1 MYRSL
6 RSGCAV
12 VALRMRAIVVMQNFL
27 SVLRL
32 LSPRKSQ
39 NVAAKTFI
47 STTGLFFRK
56 IGSFN
61 AVEVG
66 SPHPSP
72 RGLGTENLHAE
83 NSNNFKRSYKYKT
96 VRSIASQTLCTAL
109 KNRQIRLPTRQ
120 YVGIRKCLR
129 PLHTHIGAEGHRHAI
144 ARALAFRTLRGSP
157 TQWQE
162 LPRLVYSMPGASV
175 VSTVAV
181 GSSSFRSL
189 AAFSTTERS
198 TLPSRASPSSTATTT
213 DSASVLK

>member
-1 MYRSL
+1 M
-6 RSGCAV
+6 
-12 VALRMRAIVVMQNFL
+12 
-27 SVLRL
+27 
-32 LSPRKSQ
+32 
-39 NVAAKTFI
+39 
-47 STTGLFFRK
+47 STTGLCFRK
-56 IGSFN
+56 IGCFN

-72 RGLGTENLHAE
+72 WGLGTENLHAE
-83 NSNNFKRSYKYKT
+83 NSNNFKKSYKYKT

-109 KNRQIRLPTRQ
+109 KNGQIRLPTRQ

-129 PLHTHIGAEGHRHAI
+129 PSTHIGAEGHRHAI